1 MSPQP
6 PEDFRKPETQETGL
20 RLTSDEDVEEIL
32 RLAVRKSG
40 AASDTDLR
48 DRLKQAAAELNIS
61 EEELRQAEI
70 EFIQK
75 REAVEA
81 VSEAKKRD
89 TQEFMGHLI
98 TFVAV
103 NVFLISIDVLADGGI
118 SWSIYPLLGWGIG
131 LAIKFVNT
139 FIRPQDKE

>member
-1 MSPQP
+1 MTPQQ
-6 PEDFRKPETQETGL
+6 PEDFVRPEPKESGL

-40 AASDTDLR
+40 ASSSSDLR
-48 DRLKQAAAELNIS
+48 ERLKQAAAELNIS
-61 EEELRQAEI
+61 DEELEQAEI
-70 EFIQK
+70 EFLQK
-75 REAVEA
+75 KQANEA
-81 VSEAKKRD
+81 VSEARQRQ

-103 NVFLISIDVLADGGI
+103 NVFLISIDVMSNGGI

-131 LAIKFVNT
+131 LAIKFVNS
-139 FIRPQDKE
+139 FVRPPDKE

>member
-1 MSPQP
+1 MNPQP
-6 PEDFRKPETQETGL
+6 PEDFRKPEQRETGL

-40 AASDTDLR
+40 SSSDSDLR
-48 DRLKQAAAELNIS
+48 ERLQMAAAELNIS
-61 EEELRQAEI
+61 DEELRQAEI
-70 EFIQK
+70 EFLQK
-75 REAVEA
+75 KEAQEA
-81 VSEAKKRD
+81 VSAEKQRQ

-103 NVFLISIDVLADGGI
+103 NVFLISIDVLADGAI

-139 FIRPQDKE
+139 FVRPQNKE